1 MNVLM
6 CFAESGFWWIPVLM
20 FHGVNSLSVFVLSLN
35 SDKVTKQLYS
45 HRLSFNN
52 LCDLSECIRP
62 LQIFK
67 DKLLVFV
74 N

>member
-6 CFAESGFWWIPVLM
+6 CFAESGSWWIPVLM
-20 FHGVNSLSVFVLSLN
+20 FHGVNSLPMFVLSVN
-35 SDKVTKQLYS
+35 SNKVTKQLYS

-52 LCDLSECIRP
+52 LCHLSECIKP

-67 DKLLVFV
+67 DKQLVFM